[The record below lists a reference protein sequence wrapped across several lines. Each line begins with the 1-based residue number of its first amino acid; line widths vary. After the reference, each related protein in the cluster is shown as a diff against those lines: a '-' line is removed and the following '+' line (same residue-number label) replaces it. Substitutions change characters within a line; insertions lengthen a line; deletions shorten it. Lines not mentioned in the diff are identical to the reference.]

1 MRPGLRASPSIACSR
16 YPNALSWFP
25 VTRVAAVESAALSRG
40 RLERAVP
47 PYPAHGFHSSIPMA
61 ALALRL
67 LCVLALLVIEQA
79 QAAEVVVRASR
90 QGDVL
95 EVEAS
100 AEFAADV
107 RQTWRVLTD
116 YDHLADFIPG
126 MHVSRILLRE
136 GNGLLLEQ
144 KGEARLLFFSYPIE
158 VRLAVDE
165 FPYERITSRAVAG
178 NFKEMRGDYHLE
190 AGEGRTTLRYRGRMR
205 PDFLVPP
212 LIGTFVLRKNV
223 ERQFGALIDE
233 ILRRQKRGAQPGA
246 VHP

>member
-1 MRPGLRASPSIACSR
+1 MPVPGL
-16 YPNALSWFP
+16 
-25 VTRVAAVESAALSRG
+25 
-40 RLERAVP
+40 
-47 PYPAHGFHSSIPMA
+47 H
-61 ALALRL
+61 L
-67 LCVLALLVIEQA
+67 LCVLALLVVEQA
-79 QAAEVVVRASR
+79 QAAEVVIRASR

-100 AEFAADV
+100 AEFEADA
-107 RQTWRVLTD
+107 RQTWQVLTD

-126 MHVSRILLRE
+126 MHVSRILLRD

-165 FPYERITSRAVAG
+165 FPYERISSRAVAG

-190 AGEGRTTLRYRGRMR
+190 AGERRMTLRYRGRMT

-212 LIGTFVLRKNV
+212 VIGTIVLRKNV
-223 ERQFGALIDE
+223 ERQFGALVDE
-233 ILRRQKRGAQPGA
+233 ILRRRKRDLQPGA
-246 VHP
+246 VQP